1 MTWISSEKN
10 EIRKVMSKR
19 AGQSSIKGSTDN
31 YTILN
36 KTFFASKIL
45 WYEWPRPQIIVM
57 ENTASI
63 LPCQGPDDSSKELLC
78 YLYISKDNTRN
89 EVEAKLIPGTLYQ
102 CLSFFHLLL
111 SLQCPTL
118 GQKCPTFVTCVTI
131 PMTQNILP
139 SLPLLPLLSL
149 GNI

>member
-10 EIRKVMSKR
+10 RIRKVMSKR
-19 AGQSSIKGSTDN
+19 AGQRSIKGSTDN

-36 KTFFASKIL
+36 KTFFASKKL
-45 WYEWPRPQIIVM
+45 WYEWPCPQIIVM
-57 ENTASI
+57 ENTTSI
-63 LPCQGPDDSSKELLC
+63 LPCQGPDDRSKELFC

-89 EVEAKLIPGTLYQ
+89 EEEAKLIPGTLSQ

-111 SLQCPTL
+111 SLQCPT
-118 GQKCPTFVTCVTI
+118 FISCVTI